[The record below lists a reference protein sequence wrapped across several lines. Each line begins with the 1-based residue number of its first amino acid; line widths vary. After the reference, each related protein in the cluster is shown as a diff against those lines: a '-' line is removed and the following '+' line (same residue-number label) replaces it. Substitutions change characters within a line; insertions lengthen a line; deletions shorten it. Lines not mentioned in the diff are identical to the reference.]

1 MYSMSFKKEHAKL
14 YSHNVPISLKSA
26 KIVCSKIRKKKLKY
40 AMSFLEALIK
50 EKQSI
55 NGKYYTKTASELL
68 KLLGNLKKNADAKSL
83 DADELILYVSPK
95 KGDTINRR
103 RRKSDFG
110 TRMKAVHIEMFAV
123 KGD

>member
-1 MYSMSFKKEHAKL
+1 MYSMTFKAEHAKL
-14 YSHNVPISLKSA
+14 YSHNIPISLKSA

-40 AMSFLEALIK
+40 AVSFLEDLIK
-50 EKQSI
+50 EKQNI

-68 KLLGNLKKNADAKSL
+68 KLVKNLWKNAESKGL
-83 DADELILYVSPK
+83 DAGELILYVSPK
-95 KGDTINRR
+95 KGDTIHRR

-110 TRMKAVHIEMFAV
+110 TRMKAVHVEMFAV